1 MKSQAWDAAK
11 CIGPSALGLRF
22 AEALLLRMTR
32 SLVERVGAGT
42 PHEWVASYIQVIA
55 DLIKQ

>member
-1 MKSQAWDAAK
+1 
-11 CIGPSALGLRF
+11 LGFRF

-32 SLVERVGAGT
+32 SLVERVGAEK
-42 PHEWVASYIQVIA
+42 PSCVVASYIQVIA